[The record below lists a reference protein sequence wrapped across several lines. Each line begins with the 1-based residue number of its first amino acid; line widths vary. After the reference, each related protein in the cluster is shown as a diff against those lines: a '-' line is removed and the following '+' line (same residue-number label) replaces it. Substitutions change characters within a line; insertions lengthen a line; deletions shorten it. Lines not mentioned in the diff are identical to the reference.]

1 MTAGGKLTDPNFA
14 VDSHGGYCT
23 VRIKDTISIVIIISE
38 NFVEVE
44 AYENTED
51 DAPMDSM
58 FFTKEAE
65 HETSN

>member
-1 MTAGGKLTDPNFA
+1 MTAGGRLEDPAFT

-23 VRIKDTISIVIIISE
+23 VRIKHIMSIVIINNE
-38 NFVEVE
+38 HFVEVE

-58 FFTKEAE
+58 IFTKEIL
-65 HETSN
+65 

>member
-14 VDSHGGYCT
+14 VDSHGGYCV
-23 VRIKDTISIVIIISE
+23 VRIEHIMSIVIINNE
-38 NFVEVE
+38 HFVEVE

-58 FFTKEAE
+58 VFTKEIL
-65 HETSN
+65 